1 MNEGTQVY
9 APPTN
14 GTGQQEFGWRNV
26 PKINLLPERRSYRL
40 SPVIVLL
47 VVVLIAEAV
56 AAQVLY
62 GQLRAEELA
71 VIDANHTLNQA
82 QQALSAEQ
90 SATDRE
96 ALTVVVL
103 DQQIAEIEAQDAVI
117 LDAYTQ
123 LAQPRP
129 EWAATLQ
136 ALLQADNADFLL
148 NKLTADPSGTIE
160 LSATATGPDG
170 IREFLTHMASVS
182 DILSL
187 ADWDSE
193 QGDTALKVDAVVELK

>member
-1 MNEGTQVY
+1 MNEGTRTY
-9 APPTN
+9 APPVN
-14 GTGQQEFGWRNV
+14 GTDQQEFGWRNV
-26 PKINLLPERRSYRL
+26 PKINLMPERRSYRL

-47 VVVLIAEAV
+47 VVVLLAEAV
-56 AAQVLY
+56 AAQVLF
-62 GQLRAEELA
+62 GQLRAEEETTITA
-71 VIDANHTLNQA
+71 THQLNQA
-82 QQALSAEQ
+82 QQALSAER

-96 ALTVVVL
+96 ALNVVAL
-103 DQQIAEIEAQDAVI
+103 EQQIVEIETQDAII

-136 ALLQADNADFLL
+136 ALLQADNADFRL
-148 NKLTADPSGTIE
+148 NKLAADPPGTIT
-160 LSATATGPDG
+160 LSAIATGPDG
-170 IREFLTHMASVS
+170 IRDFLTHMGSVS